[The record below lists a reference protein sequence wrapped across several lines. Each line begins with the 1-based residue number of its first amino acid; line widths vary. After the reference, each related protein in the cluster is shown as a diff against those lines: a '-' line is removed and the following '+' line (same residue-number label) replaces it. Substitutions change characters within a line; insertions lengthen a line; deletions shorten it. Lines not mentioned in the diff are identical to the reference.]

1 MNEIF
6 NIIVKTL
13 RSNSFYIPSKNEFIN
28 GCSLTI
34 RQYNELLEL
43 DSTSEF
49 GFEQFLKFSILS
61 DKIVSENIESVD
73 NLLYFDKPFMLV
85 QIKMAQEA
93 EFLGITLADYQSSLK
108 TKMETL
114 SLSSYNTSYTNSNL
128 KINFGLNNFK
138 TVANTNIDYLISLE
152 NQYKYPGEVI
162 SLEIFKYLKSIE
174 YYDQNIS
181 DGKNV
186 KDLKGLIGEM
196 PANLVETFNKII
208 LRSNTDVKELNTFN
222 IKGDNFVFNPTLE
235 FMLS

>member
-43 DSTSEF
+43 NSTSEF

-73 NLLYFDKPFMLV
+73 NLLYFDKPFLLV

-93 EFLGITLADYQSSLK
+93 EFLGISLADYQSSLK

-114 SLSSYNTSYTNSNL
+114 SLSSYDTFYINSNL

-138 TVANTNIDYLISLE
+138 TVAKTNIDYLISLE
-152 NQYKYPGEVI
+152 NQYKYPGEII

-186 KDLKGLIGEM
+186 KDLKALIGEM

-208 LRSNTDVKELNTFN
+208 LRSNTDVKELNTFDN
-222 IKGDNFVFNPTLE
+222 KGDKFVFNPTLE

>member
-93 EFLGITLADYQSSLK
+93 EFLGISLADYQSSLK

-114 SLSSYNTSYTNSNL
+114 SLSSYDTSYTNSNL

-138 TVANTNIDYLISLE
+138 TVAKTNIDYLISLE

-186 KDLKGLIGEM
+186 KDLKALIGEM

-208 LRSNTDVKELNTFN
+208 LRSNTDVKELNTFD

>member
-93 EFLGITLADYQSSLK
+93 EFLGISLADYQSSLK

-114 SLSSYNTSYTNSNL
+114 SLSSYDTSYTNSNL

-138 TVANTNIDYLISLE
+138 TVVKTNIDYLISLE

-186 KDLKGLIGEM
+186 KDLKALIGEM

-208 LRSNTDVKELNTFN
+208 LRSNTDVKELNTFD

>member
-1 MNEIF
+1 
-6 NIIVKTL
+6 
-13 RSNSFYIPSKNEFIN
+13 
-28 GCSLTI
+28 
-34 RQYNELLEL
+34 
-43 DSTSEF
+43 
-49 GFEQFLKFSILS
+49 
-61 DKIVSENIESVD
+61 
-73 NLLYFDKPFMLV
+73 
-85 QIKMAQEA
+85 
-93 EFLGITLADYQSSLK
+93 
-108 TKMETL
+108 L
-114 SLSSYNTSYTNSNL
+114 SLSSYDTSYTNSNL

-186 KDLKGLIGEM
+186 KDLKALIGEM

>member
-34 RQYNELLEL
+34 KQYNELLEL

-114 SLSSYNTSYTNSNL
+114 SLSSYDTSYTNSNL

-186 KDLKGLIGEM
+186 KDLKALIGEM

>member
-114 SLSSYNTSYTNSNL
+114 SLSSYDTSYTNSNL

-186 KDLKGLIGEM
+186 KDLKALIGEM

>member
-34 RQYNELLEL
+34 KQYNELLEL

-114 SLSSYNTSYTNSNL
+114 SLSSYDTSYTNSNL